1 MGFATDR
8 DGWLRLLQCLLASSA
23 SAGLQICTFDN
34 RGAPPCT
41 WWSCVRVTCCSLVCA
56 QVSVCRASPRSASR
70 RPTWRAFVPCTPTST
85 LFSLVALV
93 SLTLSL
99 PCFSLISSASGCV
112 LSHCFVSL
120 SSSARCRP
128 CSVAVFLVLCRC
140 HCCPRCRRLACPALL
155 LTHCRCLL
163 RTPSISQSTLA
174 GRTSILLGAHAHC
187 LCASD
192 YSDRDLSLGDCLGL
206 LPMRSP
212 FSMTARSLCSHAAEY
227 SVQHLHGRNDLPGDC
242 ARCSAWVHSV
252 AHAGASMG
260 ALCSVSMASDAESAA
275 SVPLSRALRPDVYIR
290 LVLSVLVQLA
300 TTAGGPYGF
309 FPGVAQ
315 VVGGC
320 RLLSELRQPV
330 LEDRVRGQISALYSD
345 EWLSRAVRFCRRWP
359 SREALLSGASVWRC
373 G

>member
-1 MGFATDR
+1 MCTVCSWSAAQLMLVMGFATDR

-112 LSHCFVSL
+112 LSHCFASL
-120 SSSARCRP
+120 SSSARFRL

-260 ALCSVSMASDAESAA
+260 RLVCSRAA
-275 SVPLSRALRPDVYIR
+275 RRPRLSRVLCAPTLTFVCCFPCSHSWRRLPEGLMVSFRASLRPWACIAC
-290 LVLSVLVQLA
+290 SLA
-300 TTAGGPYGF
+300 SGSP
-309 FPGVAQ
+309 
-315 VVGGC
+315 C
-320 RLLSELRQPV
+320 LR
-330 LEDRVRGQISALYSD
+330 IA
-345 EWLSRAVRFCRRWP
+345 C
-359 SREALLSGASVWRC
+359 EA
-373 G
+373 